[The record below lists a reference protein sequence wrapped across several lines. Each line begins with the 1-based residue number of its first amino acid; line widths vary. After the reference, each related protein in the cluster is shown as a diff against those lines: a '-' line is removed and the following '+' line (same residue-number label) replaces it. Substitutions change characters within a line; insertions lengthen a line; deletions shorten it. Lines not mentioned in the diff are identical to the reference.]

1 MSKILDIA
9 SGGAVTHQEKRAW
22 IMLVVSTVAYGVY
35 AGIILSRA
43 DGQPLPQVPYA
54 ATLLWT
60 IGASI
65 LASIVLEIALG
76 VVNPRASRL
85 KDDRDRQIGRLGD
98 YTGQS
103 FVIIG
108 AVAAMLMAMARW
120 ESFWIANVIYLC
132 FFLSAVLGAATKII
146 AYRKGFPQW

>member
-1 MSKILDIA
+1 
-9 SGGAVTHQEKRAW
+9 VTHQEKRAW

-65 LASIVLEIALG
+65 LASIVLEISLG

-98 YTGQS
+98 YTGQF

-108 AVAAMLMAMARW
+108 AAAAMLMAMAGWDR
-120 ESFWIANVIYLC
+120 FWIANVIYLC

-146 AYRKGFPQW
+146 AYRKSFPQW

>member
-1 MSKILDIA
+1 
-9 SGGAVTHQEKRAW
+9 
-22 IMLVVSTVAYGVY
+22 MLVVSIPAYGVY

-43 DGQPLPQVPYA
+43 GGQPLPQVPYA

-108 AVAAMLMAMARW
+108 AVAAMLMAMAGWDR
-120 ESFWIANVIYLC
+120 FWIANVIYLC

-146 AYRKGFPQW
+146 AYRKGFPRW

>member
-1 MSKILDIA
+1 M
-9 SGGAVTHQEKRAW
+9 THQEKRAW
-22 IMLVVSTVAYGVY
+22 IMLVVSIPAYGVY

-43 DGQPLPQVPYA
+43 GGQPLPQVPYA

-85 KDDRDRQIGRLGD
+85 RDDRDRQIGRLGD

-108 AVAAMLMAMARW
+108 AVAAMLMAMAGWDR
-120 ESFWIANVIYLC
+120 FWIANVIYLC

-146 AYRKGFPQW
+146 AYRKGFPRW

>member
-1 MSKILDIA
+1 MSKIFDIA

-22 IMLVVSTVAYGVY
+22 IMLVVSTVAYSVY

-43 DGQPLPQVPYA
+43 GGQPLPQVPYA

-98 YTGQS
+98 YTGQF

-108 AVAAMLMAMARW
+108 AAAAMLMAMARW
-120 ESFWIANVIYLC
+120 DSFWIANVIYLC
-132 FFLSAVLGAATKII
+132 FFLSALLGAATKII
-146 AYRKGFPQW
+146 AYRKSFPQW

>member
-1 MSKILDIA
+1 
-9 SGGAVTHQEKRAW
+9 VTHQEKRAW
-22 IMLVVSTVAYGVY
+22 IMLVVSAAAYGVY

-43 DGQPLPQVPYA
+43 GGGQPLAKVPYA

-60 IGASI
+60 VGASI
-65 LASIVLEIALG
+65 LASILLEIALG

-98 YTGQS
+98 HTGQS

-108 AVAAMLMAMARW
+108 AVAAMLMAMAGWDR
-120 ESFWIANVIYLC
+120 FWIANVIYLC
-132 FFLSAVLGAATKII
+132 FFLSAVLGAVTKII
-146 AYRKGFPQW
+146 AYRKSFPQW

>member
-1 MSKILDIA
+1 MTP
-9 SGGAVTHQEKRAW
+9 GEVMTHQEKRAW
-22 IMLVVSTVAYGVY
+22 IMLVVSVAAY
-35 AGIILSRA
+35 ATYAAVILSRA
-43 DGQPLPQVPYA
+43 GGQPLPRVSYA

-60 IGASI
+60 VGASI

-108 AVAAMLMAMARW
+108 AAAAMLMAMAGWDR
-120 ESFWIANVIYLC
+120 FWIANVIYLC

-146 AYRKGFPQW
+146 AYRKGFPRW